1 MDDRVV
7 GRYMSTNGAPV
18 DSGEE
23 YVFDIEEM
31 GREGDGIGYV
41 EDFTVIVPEAAMGDR
56 VRVEISRVEPD
67 FAVADVL
74 EHESDVA

>member
-1 MDDRVV
+1 
-7 GRYMSTNGAPV
+7 MSVSEPPV
-18 DSGEE
+18 DTGEE

-41 EDFTVIVPEAAMGDR
+41 EDCTVIVPEAAMGDR

-67 FAVADVL
+67 FAMADLL

>member
-1 MDDRVV
+1 MSERDTPVPVAV
-7 GRYMSTNGAPV
+7 G
-18 DSGEE
+18 DE

-41 EDFTVIVPEAAMGDR
+41 EDFTVIVPDAPMGDQ
-56 VRVEISRVEPD
+56 VRVEIARVEPE
-67 FAVADVL
+67 FAVADLL

>member
-1 MDDRVV
+1 
-7 GRYMSTNGAPV
+7 MSASQAPV

-41 EDFTVIVPEAAMGDR
+41 EDFTVIVPEAAIGDR

-67 FAVADVL
+67 YAMADLL

>member
-1 MDDRVV
+1 
-7 GRYMSTNGAPV
+7 MSATEAPV
-18 DSGEE
+18 DAGEE

-41 EDFTVIVPEAAMGDR
+41 EDFTVIVPDAAMGDR
-56 VRVEISRVEPD
+56 VRVEIARVEPD
-67 FAVADVL
+67 FAMADLV

>member
-1 MDDRVV
+1 
-7 GRYMSTNGAPV
+7 MSASEVPV
-18 DSGEE
+18 DTGEE

-41 EDFTVIVPEAAMGDR
+41 DDFTVIVPEAAMGDR

-67 FAVADVL
+67 FAMAELV
-74 EHESDVA
+74 EHESDVG

>member
-1 MDDRVV
+1 
-7 GRYMSTNGAPV
+7 MSASEAPV
-18 DSGEE
+18 DTGDEF
-23 YVFDIEEM
+23 VFDIEEM

-41 EDFTVIVPEAAMGDR
+41 EDFTVIVPEAAIGDR

-67 FAVADVL
+67 FAMADLV